1 MPPRKTPAS
10 SASAPKTD
18 IQTCQACN
26 KRYHAGANESKYV
39 GYCGECDPRVP
50 ADFYSDPE
58 LMAASRAR
66 IAGLVAEGRLSE
78 GRSGAVP
85 ASRPEMGGDTDDA
98 PDWDELQ

>member
-1 MPPRKTPAS
+1 MAPRKTPAAP
-10 SASAPKTD
+10 ASAPKTG

-26 KRYHAGANESKYV
+26 KRYSAGANESPYA

-78 GRSGAVP
+78 GRPGAIP
-85 ASRPEMGGDTDDA
+85 ASRPEMGGDRS
-98 PDWDELQ
+98 DWDELS